1 MGAYR
6 SKLFTFV
13 SLYSINLGVRKI
25 RILFVLF
32 FTGFLLACSSIDGDA
47 EKAAVLMD
55 KSMDATAEYEFEEAS
70 EYYRQSKKIENKY
83 KGTTE
88 EKEFEE
94 AYWKYRLKK

>member
-1 MGAYR
+1 M
-6 SKLFTFV
+6 
-13 SLYSINLGVRKI
+13 RKI

-55 KSMDATAEYEFEEAS
+55 QSMDATAEYEFEEAS

-83 KGTTE
+83 KVTTE
-88 EKEFEE
+88 KTEFED